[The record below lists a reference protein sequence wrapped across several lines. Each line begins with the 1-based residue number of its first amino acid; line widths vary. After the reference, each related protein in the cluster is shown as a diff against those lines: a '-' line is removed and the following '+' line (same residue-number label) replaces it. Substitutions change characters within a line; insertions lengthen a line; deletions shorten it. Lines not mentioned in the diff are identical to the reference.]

1 MRCIYYALYTTC
13 YDLYELKTV
22 TVTIKDF
29 LFNFSI
35 QFSQVDID

>member
-13 YDLYELKTV
+13 YDLNELKTV